1 MQANHPPR
9 HPFRMIRGYLHS
21 LLQRFTTAHTAAA
34 PLAPPLP
41 EDDLE
46 LDEKLRSFP
55 GEMFARL
62 LIELPAHR
70 SSLADAYQ
78 AGDLARLRSN
88 VHQLL
93 GGAAY
98 CDAPELTTGLRE
110 LRLAL
115 KSDDPDTIRYY
126 YLRAIDVIDAT
137 LRYSG
142 YKG

>member
-1 MQANHPPR
+1 MEGI
-9 HPFRMIRGYLHS
+9 HPFRQLFKAFRNYLHS
-21 LLQRFTTAHTAAA
+21 LRERPSAAA
-34 PLAPPLP
+34 IPAAPVVPALP

-46 LDEKLRSFP
+46 LDERLRSFP

-62 LIELPAHR
+62 LIELPGQR
-70 SSLADAYQ
+70 SDIAAAYQ
-78 AGDLARLRSN
+78 AGELDTLGHS

-98 CDAPELTTGLRE
+98 CDAPELTIGLRE

-115 KSDDPDTIRYY
+115 KTGDPQTIEFY

-142 YKG
+142 YRD

>member
-1 MQANHPPR
+1 MEGIR
-9 HPFRMIRGYLHS
+9 PFRQFFKAFRNWLHS
-21 LLQRFTTAHTAAA
+21 LRGRSPAAA
-34 PLAPPLP
+34 IPAAREVPALP

-46 LDEKLRSFP
+46 LDERLRSFP

-62 LIELPAHR
+62 LIELPGHR
-70 SSLADAYQ
+70 SDLAAAYQ
-78 AGDLARLRSN
+78 AGDLGRLGHS

-115 KSDDPDTIRYY
+115 KTGNPQTIEFY

-142 YKG
+142 YRE

>member
-1 MQANHPPR
+1 MEGI
-9 HPFRMIRGYLHS
+9 HPFRQLFKAIRDYLHNFRGQS
-21 LLQRFTTAHTAAA
+21 SATSTPAVPVA
-34 PLAPPLP
+34 PALP

-46 LDEKLRSFP
+46 LDERLRAFP

-62 LIELPAHR
+62 LIELPGHR
-70 SSLADAYQ
+70 TDFAAAYQ
-78 AGDLARLRSN
+78 AGDLDRLGHS

-115 KSDDPDTIRYY
+115 KTRDPQTIEYY

-142 YKG
+142 YQG

>member
-1 MQANHPPR
+1 MEGI
-9 HPFRMIRGYLHS
+9 HPFRHLFKAIRGYLHS
-21 LLQRFTTAHTAAA
+21 LRERFSSTEA
-34 PLAPPLP
+34 PATPVAPPLP

-46 LDEKLRSFP
+46 LDERLRSFP

-62 LIELPAHR
+62 LIELPTHR
-70 SSLADAYQ
+70 SNIADAYE
-78 AGDLARLRSN
+78 AGDMGCLRNN

-93 GGAAY
+93 GGATY

-115 KSDDPDTIRYY
+115 KTGDPQTIRFY

-142 YKG
+142 YRG

>member
-1 MQANHPPR
+1 MEGI
-9 HPFRMIRGYLHS
+9 HPFRQLFKAFKNYLNSFRGRS
-21 LLQRFTTAHTAAA
+21 SATATPAVPVMPA
-34 PLAPPLP
+34 LP

-46 LDEKLRSFP
+46 LDERLRSFP

-62 LIELPAHR
+62 LIELPGHR
-70 SSLADAYQ
+70 SDIAAAYQ
-78 AGDLARLRSN
+78 AGDLDRLGHS

-115 KSDDPDTIRYY
+115 KTGDPQTIEFY

-142 YKG
+142 YRE

>member
-1 MQANHPPR
+1 MQGN
-9 HPFRMIRGYLHS
+9 HPFRQPLRMIRDYLHS
-21 LLQRFTTAHTAAA
+21 FSQRFTAAHTTT
-34 PLAPPLP
+34 APPAPALP

-46 LDEKLRSFP
+46 LDEKLRLFP

-62 LIELPAHR
+62 LIELPGHR

-78 AGDLARLRSN
+78 AGDLPRLRNN

-115 KSDDPDTIRYY
+115 KSDDQETIHYY